1 MASET
6 AEAMKR
12 HLVLLLLTVG
22 ALSGRAD
29 PITRS
34 PELPA
39 GMPWNL
45 DQLSEPPKF
54 QWLENKPQV
63 RALLYVGEPFHGRPT
78 RVFAYYATPGTLARD
93 AKEKGPWPAVVLVH
107 GGGGTA
113 FPQWVELWA
122 QRGYAAIAMDL
133 AGAKPDRAAPND
145 TKKRTRLSDGGPDQS
160 DEVKFG
166 CIETEDI
173 TDDWSY
179 HAVANVLL
187 AHSLIRSFPEVD
199 KERTAITGI
208 SWGGYTTCIAAS
220 IDSRF
225 KAAVPVY
232 GCGFL
237 NENSFW
243 LGEFEK
249 LGPKKTARWVKLYDP
264 GQYLPACRVPMFFVG
279 GTNDFAYPLDSYM
292 KSYKAASNT
301 YRQIREQVNM
311 PHGHEAGWAPEEIGA
326 FIDSYLADGPK
337 LPLVSSIK
345 EEGDKFKAAIAE
357 GQVAAAS
364 LHYTTDEKAVN
375 QHDWQ
380 AAEAVIDVTGQPALL
395 AAVPAGARLCFFSA
409 TTSSGLMVSSPVLSR
424 LVPKAP

>member
-1 MASET
+1 
-6 AEAMKR
+6 MKR
-12 HLVLLLLTVG
+12 HLVLLLLTIG
-22 ALSGRAD
+22 ALSVRAE
-29 PITRS
+29 PIARS

-39 GMPWNL
+39 TMPWNL
-45 DQLSEPPKF
+45 DKLAEPPKF
-54 QWLENKPQV
+54 QWLEKEPQV
-63 RALLYVGEPFHGRPT
+63 RALQYSGEPYKGKPT
-78 RVFAYYATPGTLARD
+78 RVFAYYATPATLAKD
-93 AKEKGPWPAVVLVH
+93 AKAKGPWPAVVLVH

-133 AGAKPDRAAPND
+133 SGSKPDRAAPD
-145 TKKRTRLSDGGPDQS
+145 DEKKRTRLSDGGPDQS
-160 DEVKFG
+160 DEVKFA
-166 CIETEDI
+166 CIDTEDV

-179 HAVANVLL
+179 HAVANVIL

-208 SWGGYTTCIAAS
+208 SWGGYTTCIVAS

-249 LGPKKTARWVKLYDP
+249 LGPEKTARWVKLYDP
-264 GQYLPACRVPMFFVG
+264 GQYLPACRVPLFFVG

-301 YRQIREQVNM
+301 ARQIREEVNM

-326 FIDSYLADGPK
+326 FIDSYLVVGPK
-337 LPLVSSIK
+337 LPLVSMIK
-345 EEGDKFKAAIAE
+345 EEGGKLKASIEE
-357 GQVAAAS
+357 GQVSAAS
-364 LHYTTDEKAVN
+364 LQYTTDDKAVN
-375 QHDWQ
+375 QHEWQ
-380 AAEAVIDVTGQPALL
+380 STEAVIDVTGQPALI
-395 AAVPAGARLCFFSA
+395 ATVPPAARLCFLTA
-409 TTSSGLMVSSPVLSR
+409 TTSSGLTVSSPVLSR
-424 LVPKAP
+424 LPTKAP